1 MGIDLNTIEEEE
13 EDEPE
18 QHPAHHAVSAAAAAV
33 EAFQPASVCLELWHA
48 CAGPRIWL
56 PKKGSLVVYL
66 PQGHLEHSREGD
78 DGSGGRGGVGSG
90 YDVPPHGFKKV
101 GFLASYLA
109 LLGLQWTQA
118 DAATDEV
125 YAQLSL
131 VVESEDY
138 KQQRP
143 SQELIAK
150 DLHSMEWKFRHIYR
164 GIYPNQM
171 SFEEFDFLDEY
182 RGNDGVLRLG
192 VRRAPQFKG
201 SSPVLEHQSGNMNLS
216 TLAAVADAVSNK
228 KAFDIYYNPRYV
240 WF

>member
-131 VVESEDY
+131 VVESEVRLFLIPVLTFCVICFLSSKQDY

-171 SFEEFDFLDEY
+171 SFEEFGLLWVKDL
-182 RGNDGVLRLG
+182 
-192 VRRAPQFKG
+192 
-201 SSPVLEHQSGNMNLS
+201 
-216 TLAAVADAVSNK
+216 
-228 KAFDIYYNPRYV
+228 
-240 WF
+240 